1 MRIPLLMLL
10 VLVLATD
17 AHAAQNPV
25 RHGRAMAREFCGR
38 CHAVGLRDRSRH
50 PGAPPLRTLGQRLD
64 LDGLPRMLQR
74 GILGSHRDMPQV
86 KFSADDARDLRAYLR
101 SIQR

>member
-1 MRIPLLMLL
+1 MRTPLLMLL
-10 VLVLATD
+10 ILVWASE
-17 AHAAQNPV
+17 AQAAQNPV

-50 PGAPPLRTLGQRLD
+50 AGAPPLRSLGQRLD
-64 LDGLPRMLQR
+64 FDRLPRLLQR
-74 GILGSHRDMPQV
+74 GISAGHPDMPQV
-86 KFSADDARDLRAYLR
+86 KFSENDARDLRAYLR

>member
-1 MRIPLLMLL
+1 MRIPLLTLF

-17 AHAAQNPV
+17 AQAAQNPV

-50 PGAPPLRTLGQRLD
+50 IGAPPLRTLGQRLD
-64 LDGLPRMLQR
+64 LDRLARVLER
-74 GILGSHRDMPQV
+74 GISAGHPDMPQV
-86 KFSADDARDLRAYLR
+86 KFSEDDARDLRAYLR